1 MWAAGSRHCSR
12 RKEHLEYM
20 KVLCSQ
26 DVEITSKAWH
36 WFVSRFD
43 FFVVLANRYQSRP
56 LEGSFNGGGA
66 ASARRIL
73 CPVSTN
79 LSTKS
84 SYN

>member
-1 MWAAGSRHCSR
+1 MWAAGSWHCSR

-43 FFVVLANRYQSRP
+43 FFVVLA
-56 LEGSFNGGGA
+56 
-66 ASARRIL
+66 I
-73 CPVSTN
+73 V
-79 LSTKS
+79 TKS
-84 SYN
+84 SAGGFVLMEAAQRQHGASFAPFPPILALKVSD